1 MANQEYNM
9 EVLKKAGGI
18 ILSVTVVLLFVYF
31 VGLLDKSEPLPEEF
45 VKEYREIVVGSKEVA
60 EISNSVAD
68 KIEEVD
74 DLEASGKTSTA
85 LQLIE
90 EARALNEKARNKA
103 SKLLF
108 QLENLTEM
116 TLRIESH
123 KQKKELAEAV
133 QTELALV
140 SEFVGYTSNVDEF
153 LDSLSIAVVSDEK
166 VDKSVVRRNL
176 QLVNEKRQ
184 TINDL
189 SDRFLA
195 KASQLGIFD

>member
-1 MANQEYNM
+1 
-9 EVLKKAGGI
+9 
-18 ILSVTVVLLFVYF
+18 
-31 VGLLDKSEPLPEEF
+31 
-45 VKEYREIVVGSKEVA
+45 
-60 EISNSVAD
+60 
-68 KIEEVD
+68 
-74 DLEASGKTSTA
+74 
-85 LQLIE
+85 
-90 EARALNEKARNKA
+90 
-103 SKLLF
+103 
-108 QLENLTEM
+108 M